1 MKDNPFSLL
10 EMDEWK
16 ENRNQRRL
24 VFMKIVALSSVYLSC
39 LLVHHIFLIFSRQSL
54 ILSKEFFDD
63 FGGDIIYYD
72 TLIKRPRQV
81 FQVFFSKLDA

>member
-1 MKDNPFSLL
+1 MERKSQSATASIH
-10 EMDEWK
+10 
-16 ENRNQRRL
+16 ENSGIIKRIFVN
-24 VFMKIVALSSVYLSC
+24 VCWSTT
-39 LLVHHIFLIFSRQSL
+39 FLIFSRQSL